1 MELSQ
6 ITLLA
11 AFRRIAVLLGRWT
24 KFRAR
29 PQVAP
34 GARSILAEIE
44 RLAILSPHLLADL
57 GFRADPHAAG
67 LGNMAW
73 RKDDMTVTVE
83 TFGRSVR
90 ASKAGR
96 ASRST
101 GQGVAGEVGRHAV

>member
-1 MELSQ
+1 MEPAQ

-11 AFRRIAVLLGRWT
+11 AFRQLTGSLGRWT

-34 GARSILAEIE
+34 GARSTLAEIE
-44 RLAILSPHLLADL
+44 RLAILSPHLLVDL

-90 ASKAGR
+90 VSEAGR
-96 ASRST
+96 ASRRT
-101 GQGVAGEVGRHAV
+101 GHGVPGEVGLHAV